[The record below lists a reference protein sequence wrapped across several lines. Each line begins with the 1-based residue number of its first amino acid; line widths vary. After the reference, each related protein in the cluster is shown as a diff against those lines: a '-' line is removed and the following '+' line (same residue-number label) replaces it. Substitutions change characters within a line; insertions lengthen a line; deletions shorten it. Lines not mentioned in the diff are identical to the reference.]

1 MRRVLRAGE
10 FGCWWSSSRKSV
22 HQANTESRGKGTTRS
37 KANRIRFRPRLLC
50 PEPRELT
57 LFKDD
62 LVDGEPVGRC
72 WSLRR
77 RRGRGRRSICPGP
90 LPAADRGGLHERSER
105 EHAKAGEGRGD
116 WGDAEQEQAEGE
128 QESTDRGGD
137 DSDDVVDEI
146 VRDAEH
152 DDEHEDCG
160 DQRRVDLTRCE
171 LGPATQ
177 DPVDGCP
184 REEPD
189 EEREGDLDE
198 LREQDAPDDRADECE
213 DEPHRDVRAQGG
225 PDQET
230 DRRAEQRSDERHDG
244 GPDPVAPERK
254 GEPHDDQDD
263 PDDHAGFAGKERQRR
278 RHVRDD
284 SGRTI
289 NKQRG
294 RSPFAHRPIDYP
306 RPKMSSARF
315 AISRTVPSSTT
326 RGPRTCSRTLRL
338 SYSRTSI
345 TVGIRIASPM
355 TATVLNGSF
364 AMMFSHIFLSGT
376 PARAAS
382 TSDGSLRDMTRR
394 FAGWLRPSSENRVGP
409 RRHRPGLRVDLP
421 GSPGRRVERCPDG
434 AISGLRNL
442 CASSRNRTSRGY
454 SSFRSVYKSN
464 RRRERMFAT
473 NRYTIWSVP

>member
-1 MRRVLRAGE
+1 M
-10 FGCWWSSSRKSV
+10 
-22 HQANTESRGKGTTRS
+22 
-37 KANRIRFRPRLLC
+37 
-50 PEPRELT
+50 
-57 LFKDD
+57 
-62 LVDGEPVGRC
+62 LV
-72 WSLRR
+72 LRR

-90 LPAADRGGLHERSER
+90 LPAAGRGGLQERSGR
-105 EHAKAGEGRGD
+105 DRAKAGEGRGE

-146 VRDAEH
+146 VRSADPGE
-152 DDEHEDCG
+152 EQEGGGKRRREDRT
-160 DQRRVDLTRCE
+160 RRE

-189 EEREGDLDE
+189 EERERDLHE
-198 LREQDAPDDRADECE
+198 LREQDAPDDCADECE
-213 DEPHRDVRAQGG
+213 DEPHRDVRAQGS
-225 PDQET
+225 PEQET
-230 DRRAEQRSDERHDG
+230 DRRPKQRSDERHDG

-289 NKQRG
+289 NRQRG

-382 TSDGSLRDMTRR
+382 TSDGSLSDMTRR
-394 FAGWLRPSSENRVGP
+394 FASWLRTSSEIRLGPWSISARIRVSFRVSRARPLNGCAYGAVFGVANMWGSS
-409 RRHRPGLRVDLP
+409 RDSERPG
-421 GSPGRRVERCPDG
+421 
-434 AISGLRNL
+434 
-442 CASSRNRTSRGY
+442 RG
-454 SSFRSVYKSN
+454 SFRSVYSSKS
-464 RRRERMFAT
+464 RRERMFAT
-473 NRYTIWSVP
+473 NRYTIWSVPE

>member
-1 MRRVLRAGE
+1 MYE
-10 FGCWWSSSRKSV
+10 
-22 HQANTESRGKGTTRS
+22 
-37 KANRIRFRPRLLC
+37 
-50 PEPRELT
+50 
-57 LFKDD
+57 
-62 LVDGEPVGRC
+62 VGVK
-72 WSLRR
+72 
-77 RRGRGRRSICPGP
+77 
-90 LPAADRGGLHERSER
+90 EQ
-105 EHAKAGEGRGD
+105 GEG
-116 WGDAEQEQAEGE
+116 AEQDEGHG
-128 QESTDRGGD
+128 SGGEGGG
-137 DSDDVVDEI
+137 V
-146 VRDAEH
+146 ALP
-152 DDEHEDCG
+152 
-160 DQRRVDLTRCE
+160 RRE

-177 DPVDGCP
+177 DPVDGRP

-189 EEREGDLDE
+189 EERERDLHE
-198 LREQDAPDDRADECE
+198 LREQDAPDDCADECE

-225 PDQET
+225 PEQET

-326 RGPRTCSRTLRL
+326 RGPRTCSRTFRL

-355 TATVLNGSF
+355 TATVRNGSF

-376 PARAAS
+376 PANAAS
-382 TSDGSLRDMTRR
+382 TSEGSFRDMTRR
-394 FAGWLRPSSENRVGP
+394 FASWLRTSSEIRLGRWSISARIRLNFRVS
-409 RRHRPGLRVDLP
+409 RASRLNV
-421 GSPGRRVERCPDG
+421 CAYG

-442 CASSRNRTSRGY
+442 WASSRNSTSLGR
-454 SSFRSVYKSN
+454 SSFRSVYSSKS
-464 RRRERMFAT
+464 RRQRMFAT